1 MAAGRPIELRGGGQ
15 IVRPRYTTK
24 RKGEIIVKISAL
36 IAELEAA
43 KAEFGDL
50 EVYKGIA
57 PYFERVF
64 ESRTD
69 WVEGE
74 DALVRVLAL

>member
-1 MAAGRPIELRGGGQ
+1 
-15 IVRPRYTTK
+15 
-24 RKGEIIVKISAL
+24 VKISAL

-50 EVYKGIA
+50 EVYKAIP

-74 DALVRVLAL
+74 DVLVRVLAL

>member
-1 MAAGRPIELRGGGQ
+1 M
-15 IVRPRYTTK
+15 
-24 RKGEIIVKISAL
+24 KISAL
-36 IAELEAA
+36 VAELDAA

-50 EVYKGIA
+50 EVYKDIP
-57 PYFERVF
+57 PYFERVC

>member
-1 MAAGRPIELRGGGQ
+1 M
-15 IVRPRYTTK
+15 
-24 RKGEIIVKISAL
+24 KISDL

-43 KAEFGDL
+43 KAEFGDM
-50 EVYKGIA
+50 EVYKAIP

-69 WVEGE
+69 WIEGE

>member
-1 MAAGRPIELRGGGQ
+1 
-15 IVRPRYTTK
+15 
-24 RKGEIIVKISAL
+24 VKISDL

-50 EVYKGIA
+50 EVYKA
-57 PYFERVF
+57 VLPYFERVF

-69 WVEGE
+69 WIEGE

>member
-1 MAAGRPIELRGGGQ
+1 M
-15 IVRPRYTTK
+15 
-24 RKGEIIVKISAL
+24 KISAL
-36 IAELEAA
+36 VAELEAA
-43 KAEFGDL
+43 KAEFGDI
-50 EVYKGIA
+50 EVYKNIP

-64 ESRTD
+64 ESHTD

>member
-1 MAAGRPIELRGGGQ
+1 M
-15 IVRPRYTTK
+15 
-24 RKGEIIVKISAL
+24 KISGL

-50 EVYKGIA
+50 EVYKGIV
-57 PYFERVF
+57 PYFEPVL
-64 ESRTD
+64 ETCTD

>member
-1 MAAGRPIELRGGGQ
+1 M
-15 IVRPRYTTK
+15 
-24 RKGEIIVKISAL
+24 KISQL
-36 IAELEAA
+36 VAELEAA

-50 EVYKGIA
+50 EVYKQILYEFK
-57 PYFERVF
+57 PIK

>member
-1 MAAGRPIELRGGGQ
+1 M
-15 IVRPRYTTK
+15 
-24 RKGEIIVKISAL
+24 KISAL

-50 EVYKGIA
+50 EVYKDIP

-74 DALVRVLAL
+74 DSLVRVLAL

>member
-1 MAAGRPIELRGGGQ
+1 MSVSCDTDKQRE
-15 IVRPRYTTK
+15 
-24 RKGEIIVKISAL
+24 GETQMKISQL
-36 IAELEAA
+36 VAELEAA

-50 EVYKGIA
+50 EVYKAIA
-57 PYFERVF
+57 PYFEPVV

>member
-1 MAAGRPIELRGGGQ
+1 M
-15 IVRPRYTTK
+15 
-24 RKGEIIVKISAL
+24 KISGL
-36 IAELEAA
+36 IAELEKA
-43 KAEFGDL
+43 KSEFGDL
-50 EVYKGIA
+50 EVYKGIP

-64 ESRTD
+64 ESHTD

>member
-1 MAAGRPIELRGGGQ
+1 M
-15 IVRPRYTTK
+15 
-24 RKGEIIVKISAL
+24 KISDL

-50 EVYKGIA
+50 DVYKDIP

-69 WVEGE
+69 WVEGK
-74 DALVRVLAL
+74 DSLVRVLAL

>member
-1 MAAGRPIELRGGGQ
+1 M
-15 IVRPRYTTK
+15 
-24 RKGEIIVKISAL
+24 KISRL
-36 IAELEAA
+36 VAELEKA

-50 EVYKGIA
+50 EVYKGIM
-57 PYFERVF
+57 PYFEPVF
-64 ESRTD
+64 EARTD